1 MKNRHCVILQGLPGS
16 GKSTWARQQI
26 DTYPGRYKRISKDDL
41 RSMLDNGKWSKAN
54 EKFILC
60 VRDSL
65 ILSALNEGYHPIVD
79 DTNLH
84 PKHIETIK
92 ELVKGIAI
100 IEIQDFT
107 HVSLEECIERDR
119 KRPNYVGEQVIRHMH
134 RDFLQTT
141 PIPPIYNSALPNA
154 LIVDMDGTL
163 ALFDRKA
170 ASAYSRD
177 FTKDD
182 LNRAVYTLLHRYA
195 NDTTIFILSGR
206 QEKDREATTQWLK
219 TNIVPYDYLYMRQT
233 DDKRSDYIVKQELYN
248 QYIKDR
254 CNIIAVIDDRLQV
267 CRLWHELGLP
277 LFRVGDPDADY

>member
-1 MKNRHCVILQGLPGS
+1 MKRVIVLKGLPSS
-16 GKSTWARQQI
+16 GKSTWAKQQV
-26 DTYPGRYKRISKDDL
+26 DANPGKYKIISKDNM
-41 RSMLDNGKWSKAN
+41 RAMFDNGKFSKGN
-54 EKFILC
+54 ENFVLKA
-60 VRDSL
+60 RDAL
-65 ILSALNEGYHPIVD
+65 ILLALQEGYCPLID

-119 KRPNYVGEQVIRHMH
+119 KRPNYVGEQVIRRMY

-141 PIPPIYNSALPNA
+141 PISPIYNSALPNA

-170 ASAYSRD
+170 VSAYSRD

-182 LNRAVYTLLHRYA
+182 LNRAVYTLLHRYT

-248 QYIKDR
+248 QHIKGL
-254 CNIIAVIDDRLQV
+254 CNVIAVIDDRLQV

>member
-1 MKNRHCVILQGLPGS
+1 MKKVIVTKGLPCA
-16 GKSTWARQQI
+16 GKSTWAKQQV
-26 DTYPGRYKRISKDDL
+26 DANPGKYKIISKDNM
-41 RSMLDNGKWSKAN
+41 RAMFDNSKYSKGN
-54 EKFILC
+54 ENFVLKA
-60 VRDSL
+60 RDAL
-65 ILSALNEGYHPIVD
+65 ILLALQEGYHVLVD

-92 ELVKGIAI
+92 ELVKGLAVV
-100 IEIQDFT
+100 EIQDFT

-119 KRPNYVGEQVIRHMH
+119 KRPNYVGEQVIRRMH
-134 RDFLQTT
+134 RDFLQPT
-141 PIPPIYNSALPNA
+141 PIAPIYNSALPNA

-170 ASAYSRD
+170 VSAYSRD

-219 TNIVPYDYLYMRQT
+219 TNNVPYDYLYMRQT

-248 QYIKDR
+248 KYIKDQ
-254 CNIIAVIDDRLQV
+254 CNIIAAIDDRLSV